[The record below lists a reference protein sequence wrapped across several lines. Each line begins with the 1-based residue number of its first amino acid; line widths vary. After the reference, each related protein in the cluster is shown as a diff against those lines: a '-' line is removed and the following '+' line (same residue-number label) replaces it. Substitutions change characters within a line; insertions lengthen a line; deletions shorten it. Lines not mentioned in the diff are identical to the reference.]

1 MNMEHWTECSEF
13 DQDPRQEKHEKAG
26 DSRIRRLI
34 ASQTSR
40 FNFTLHD
47 RTSDFHARKLRA
59 IATADVQIS
68 A

>member
-26 DSRIRRLI
+26 DSGIRRLI